1 MLLAVGFT
9 FVDAKASFTVAT
21 FADPAKTDS
30 NFPLFDVNFISM
42 KLDGGWGDDK
52 TGLTLEI
59 PYNSTIFHNAWFD
72 VNDVV
77 TLYAPLTPGD
87 PYGTG
92 PGIIKFYADGN
103 STDPLLIIEF
113 ASAALTMDNFGAN
126 ELYAE
131 NVTFKGSQITSPLF
145 EEMFSFTFGTNP
157 AHLPGSNSWDDG
169 FLTTASFTSSAVP
182 EPATIGL
189 LCLGA
194 LSLIDRRR
202 RNGS

>member
-1 MLLAVGFT
+1 MILAVACI

-21 FADPAKTDS
+21 FADPAKSDS
-30 NFPLFDVNFISM
+30 NYPLFDVNFISM
-42 KLDGGWGDDK
+42 KLDGGWSDEK

-59 PYNSTIFHNAWFD
+59 PYNGNIFYNAWFD
-72 VNDVV
+72 VNGVV
-77 TLYAPLTPGD
+77 TLSNPPMPGM

-92 PGIIKFYADGN
+92 PGQINFYANGN
-103 STDPLLIIEF
+103 STNPLLVIEF
-113 ASAALTMDNFGAN
+113 NGAALTLGNFGAN

-131 NVTFKGSQITSPLF
+131 NVTIKGSQITGQLS

-157 AHLPGSNSWDDG
+157 AHLPGSTNFDDG
-169 FLTTASFTSSAVP
+169 FVTTASFTSSAVP

-194 LSLIDRRR
+194 LSLVRRKKCL
-202 RNGS
+202 